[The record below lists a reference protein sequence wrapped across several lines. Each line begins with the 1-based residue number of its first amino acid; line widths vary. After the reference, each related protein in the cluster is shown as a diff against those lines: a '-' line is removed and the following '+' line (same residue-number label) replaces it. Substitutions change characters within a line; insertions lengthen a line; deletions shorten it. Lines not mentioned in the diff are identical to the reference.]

1 MMKLTFKAIIQLCGM
16 LLTGIWMTSCSL
28 MDTDW
33 EDCPSGLY
41 LSFKYDYNLEQT
53 DFFHAQVGSVTVYV
67 FDENNR
73 LVLQQEE
80 SNTPGHEPLKLPQ
93 YAMHLEL
100 KPGAYKLV
108 VLAGQRS
115 YDEMLSGQQAK
126 FIRSEMNIGD
136 PMQNLEVQLNSQAT
150 SEGLQV
156 PNAGLPLD
164 TLWHGIEL
172 NDIQVYS
179 THATY
184 DTISLIRNTKHL
196 NVTLRQL
203 DETVPIDITDYD
215 MKIQDRNTHLLWDNT
230 WNEQETVAYVPYQ
243 TWNSDDRPSVD
254 TRSSEAAGEGLMAHA
269 DFMTSRICY
278 HQHGGDDAVFSVR
291 DKATGKEQV
300 QINLPD
306 MLTRLSTHVLS
317 SRYSPQEFLDRC
329 SDYHLTFFLNG
340 STWEYVEVT
349 VGALSWSVRIQQID
363 L

>member
-67 FDENNR
+67 F
-73 LVLQQEE
+73 
-80 SNTPGHEPLKLPQ
+80 
-93 YAMHLEL
+93 
-100 KPGAYKLV
+100 
-108 VLAGQRS
+108 
-115 YDEMLSGQQAK
+115 DEMLSGQQAK

-203 DETVPIDITDYD
+203 DETVPIDIADYD